1 MNEDDMSAQSRHE
14 KRRAKER
21 RGFRIL
27 LWVPCLFLMAQ
38 VLGGLVLDYVW
49 VRPRYPMKAD
59 MFAHLKARKQPPEVL
74 FLGSSR
80 FHGNVNCAVMDAEL
94 RLHLGEKAPRTFNAA
109 LPAGDPTVFERVLD
123 DFLRDGYRPKLVVVE
138 VDPGTLAGRDNW
150 LYEHALNV
158 LDWRDV
164 PEASLALCRNHRII
178 YLVRGRLLPLYL
190 HNRQIRKEATVVL
203 KSLLGSG
210 HAAVRIDPPV
220 LPAVIADP
228 EPPPMTPVARA
239 AMEQGGLDVGKE
251 TRDYHLQGV
260 VTRRL
265 ERLLARCQSSGI
277 AVLLVRVPVSS
288 PQRRGITAEVNA
300 AFLQYMKTLTALHG
314 CCFTDCRD
322 RIPDSYFR
330 DGHHVYAEGGIYFSR
345 RFAATELAPWW
356 REGAYTRPL
365 PPQQNLAGTSR

>member
-1 MNEDDMSAQSRHE
+1 MSEDGMRAQNRHV
-14 KRRAKER
+14 KRRAKEQ

-27 LWVPCLFLMAQ
+27 LWVPCLFLVVQ
-38 VLGGLVLDYVW
+38 VSAGLVLDYVW
-49 VRPRYPMKAD
+49 VRPRNPMKAD
-59 MFAHLKARKQPPEVL
+59 MYARLRARKQAPEIL

-80 FHGNVNCAVMDAEL
+80 FQGDINCAVMDAEL
-94 RLHLGEKAPRTFNAA
+94 RLHLGDKAPRTFNGA
-109 LPAGDPTVFERVLD
+109 LPVGDPTVFERVLD
-123 DFLRDGYRPKLVVVE
+123 DFLRDGYQPKLVVVE

-190 HNRQIRKEATVVL
+190 HNRQIRKEATVLL

-210 HAAVRIDPPV
+210 HAAASIDPPV
-220 LPAVIADP
+220 PPAVIADP
-228 EPPPMTPVARA
+228 EPPLMTPAVRA
-239 AMEQGGLDVGKE
+239 AMEQGAVDMGKE

-265 ERLLARCQSSGI
+265 ERLLARCQSFGI

-288 PQRRGITAEVNA
+288 PQRRGISAEVHA
-300 AFLQYMKTLTALHG
+300 AFLQYMNTLTARYE

-345 RFAATELAPWW
+345 RFAAKELAPWW
-356 REGAYTRPL
+356 REGAYTRPV
-365 PPQQNLAGTSR
+365 PPQQTLAGTSR